1 MGEIRITK
9 GKEEKEI
16 MFVKNLKAGLKSAV
30 QKVKDYDEKKE
41 ERLNKAIKVERKK
54 VALYKEKTKL
64 RKLKDESRQKYSQ
77 SWFPDK

>member
-1 MGEIRITK
+1 
-9 GKEEKEI
+9 